1 VIEVGE
7 AVDRVLAQI
16 RPLPEEVVATAA
28 AMNRVASQEVV
39 AGLTSPP
46 WRNASM
52 DGYAVRSADIAPGVQ
67 LKVVESIAAG
77 SFPSLPIAVG
87 EAARVMTGAPVPEGA
102 DTVVRHEDT
111 DNGRAIVTI
120 ANTRD
125 ARRNIRQAGE
135 DYGAGDVLV
144 SPGALL
150 GVAHLALLAS
160 AGVKQVAVH
169 KRPRVA
175 VLSSGDELVAL
186 EDFTDELRD
195 KKIVSSN
202 SVSLVAAI
210 REAGGDPVDLGIA
223 GDDRASLREKLE
235 LARDAD
241 LIVSSAGISVGDHD
255 HIREVFSELGGR
267 IDFWKVRM
275 RPGAPIAFGTLGK
288 TPWIGLSGNP
298 VSAIVTF
305 ELFVRPAIRR
315 LLGASDL
322 FRATI
327 PVTLGE
333 SITLAAPLMHFLRA
347 VITTENGTHVAR
359 LSGSQ
364 SSAVLTALAKAD
376 ALLILPG
383 DNLEVGAGEKHRALP
398 LRDAFLSSDK
408 LQLT

>member
-1 VIEVGE
+1 MIEVGE
-7 AVDRVLAQI
+7 AVDRILAQI
-16 RPLPEEVVATAA
+16 RSLPEEIVATAA
-28 AMNRVASQEVV
+28 AMNRVVSQEVV

-67 LKVVESIAAG
+67 LKVIESVAAG
-77 SFPSLPIAVG
+77 SFPSSPIAVG

-111 DNGRAIVTI
+111 DNGREIVTI

-135 DYGAGDVLV
+135 DYRAGDVLV
-144 SPGALL
+144 SPGTLL
-150 GVAHLALLAS
+150 AVAHLALLAS

-186 EDFTDELRD
+186 EDSTVELRET
-195 KKIVSSN
+195 KIVSSN
-202 SVSLVAAI
+202 SVSLGAAI
-210 REAGGDPVDLGIA
+210 REAGGDPVDLGIS

-275 RPGAPIAFGTLGK
+275 RPGAPLAFGTLGK

-333 SITLAAPLMHFLRA
+333 GITLAAPLMHFLRA

-383 DNLEVGAGEKHRALP
+383 DNLEVRAGEKHHALP
-398 LRDAFLSSDK
+398 LRHAFLSSDR

>member
-1 VIEVGE
+1 MIEVAE
-7 AVDRVLAQI
+7 AVDRILAQI
-16 RPLPEEVVATAA
+16 RPLPEEVIATAT

-52 DGYAVRSADIAPGVQ
+52 DGYAVRSADISPGVQ
-67 LKVVESIAAG
+67 LKVIETVAAG
-77 SFPSLPIAVG
+77 GFPSLPIAVG

-111 DNGRAIVTI
+111 DNGRDIVTI

-125 ARRNIRQAGE
+125 AHRNIRQAGE
-135 DYGAGDVLV
+135 DYLAGDVLV
-144 SPGALL
+144 SPGTLL
-150 GVAHLALLAS
+150 GIAHLALLAS
-160 AGVKQVAVH
+160 AGVKELAVH
-169 KRPRVA
+169 RRPRVA
-175 VLSSGDELVAL
+175 VLSSGDELVTL
-186 EDFTDELRD
+186 EDFTDDVRET
-195 KKIVSSN
+195 KIVSSN

-223 GDDRASLREKLE
+223 RDDASSLREKLE
-235 LARDAD
+235 LASDAD

-255 HIREVFSELGGR
+255 HIRDVFSGLGGK

-275 RPGAPIAFGTLGK
+275 RPGAPLAFGTLYK

-315 LLGASDL
+315 LLGSSDL

-333 SITLAAPLMHFLRA
+333 DITLAAPLMHFLRA

-359 LSGSQ
+359 LSGLQ

-383 DNLEVGAGEKHRALP
+383 DTLDVRAGEKHRALP
-398 LRDAFLSSDK
+398 LRHTFLSSNQ
-408 LQLT
+408 LQLL